1 VTPLGALGQVWSDAV
16 DDRGG
21 LRLGPWTLDWWV
33 GAEDRWHLA
42 ASEVAVRQRF
52 VADVP
57 VVETAMRVPGGDVL
71 HRAFGVPGGVVFE
84 IENQTAVPVA
94 LALVV
99 RGARHIEIDGD
110 ALVVDGRRVA
120 LPSAPKRMASGDGL
134 FDVVTSGAAAEELTP
149 VRARRG
155 RATAA
160 FIWPLVHRS
169 TLRFGGSTTAEQV
182 VAGWQAHLGRG
193 TRVVLPDDALAGAIS
208 LARGLAFGRRD
219 ADAALALHRWGHAVE
234 AVDLAHEL
242 APAIAARAEREA
254 RRGHDLWGA
263 VELLGL
269 AGEEQAAADAAR
281 LAGPP
286 RSWPATDGTSPDF
299 LLGARDGL
307 LHETVDGVALLS
319 AYPGEWHGQ
328 GVEVHDAPTRFG
340 RLSFAVRWHGE
351 RPALLWE
358 LEGEG
363 RLTAPALDPSWSTT
377 DPRGEALLAPVLP
390 AGTPV
395 SLRRG

>member
-1 VTPLGALGQVWSDAV
+1 VTPLGALGQVWADEV
-16 DDRGG
+16 DERGQ
-21 LRLGPWTLDWWV
+21 LRLGHWMLDWWI
-33 GAEDRWHLA
+33 GAEDRWHLP

-52 VADVP
+52 LADVP

-71 HRAFGVPGGVVFE
+71 HRAFGVPGGVVVE
-84 IENQTAVPVA
+84 VENQTAVPVA

-134 FDVVTSGAAAEELTP
+134 FDVVTSGAAAEAMTP

-169 TLRFGGSTTAEQV
+169 TLRFGGTTTAEQV
-182 VAGWQAHLGRG
+182 VAGWQTHLGRG
-193 TRVVLPDDALAGAIS
+193 TRVVLPDDTLAGAIS
-208 LARGLAFGRRD
+208 LARSLAFGRRD
-219 ADAALALHRWGHAVE
+219 ADAALALHRWGHE
-234 AVDLAHEL
+234 AEAADLAREL
-242 APAIAARAEREA
+242 APAVAARAERAA
-254 RRGHDLWGA
+254 RRGEDFWGA

-281 LAGPP
+281 LAGSP
-286 RSWPATDGTSPDF
+286 RPWPAAEGTGPDF

-307 LHETVDGVALLS
+307 VHETADGLALLS
-319 AYPGEWHGQ
+319 RYPEDWHGQ
-328 GVEVHDAPTRFG
+328 GIEVHDAPTRFG
-340 RLSFAVRWHGE
+340 RMSFAVRWHGE

-358 LEGEG
+358 LEGQG
-363 RLTAPALDPSWSTT
+363 RLTAPGLDDTWSTT
-377 DPRGEALLAPVLP
+377 EARGEALLAPVLP
-390 AGTPV
+390 PGTPV
-395 SLRRG
+395 ALRRG